1 MYPQQHTDH
10 SLSKFHINCRLWYSP
25 WGCASCMHV
34 FGSPMRVTH
43 IENLGHISLVTM
55 QRAVKSLTENKDMT
69 TDCRGYWS
77 WIQGH
82 WPKTQLRKTIALV
95 SANTP
100 PEGLRLDAQVAIEV
114 CHPDVRCFAHSDN
127 GPGPRVSNSCN
138 IRARATFPQP

>member
-1 MYPQQHTDH
+1 M
-10 SLSKFHINCRLWYSP
+10 N
-25 WGCASCMHV
+25 V
-34 FGSPMRVTH
+34 FGSPMRVTR

-55 QRAVKSLTENKDMT
+55 QRAVKNLTENKDMT

-100 PEGLRLDAQVAIEV
+100 PEGLRLDAQVATEV
-114 CHPDVRCFAHSDN
+114 SQYLPSWCPLFRPVW
-127 GPGPRVSNSCN
+127 
-138 IRARATFPQP
+138 